1 MKLEQRKLAM
11 VALHASKYSD
21 MIRESDA
28 VDGPS
33 ARMEERRRVG
43 RKDLRVK
50 RS

>member
-28 VDGPS
+28 VDGS
-33 ARMEERRRVG
+33 FRTNG
-43 RKDLRVK
+43 RAATCGEKK
-50 RS
+50 IQE